1 MSSGCGAFLYA
12 QETDFT
18 MEFDK
23 MIVIA
28 YQYRHCARKNTM
40 PYLISRPALRL
51 LGATVISLACLGN
64 ATAQPATIVDEI
76 TVATLTP
83 LEKDMLLNDL
93 FNDLNK
99 DDDDQEAH
107 VWDNGGDSGVLV
119 KVTYNFSNSGMTE
132 QSFKAHLCRDLKF
145 VVTAADKTQD
155 LSRRTC
161 SQNSGKWDVQGKD
174 PAPVVYPPF
183 LSDVT
188 VAKLN
193 AKEQA
198 SLLKAA
204 VRTLKDEEEGKSRQ
218 WSNKALGNAV
228 PLSVTL
234 TPSATATKP
243 GSFTICRD
251 LTMVLEGKG
260 GKQELTRRS
269 CENRYGTLD
278 IEADYE
284 EPR

>member
-1 MSSGCGAFLYA
+1 MSYP
-12 QETDFT
+12 
-18 MEFDK
+18 
-23 MIVIA
+23 V
-28 YQYRHCARKNTM
+28 
-40 PYLISRPALRL
+40 SRPALRL
-51 LGATVISLACLGN
+51 LGATVIGLACLGH
-64 ATAQPATIVDEI
+64 AVAQTAAAPAATIVDEI

-83 LEKDMLLNDL
+83 LEKEMLLNDL

-119 KVTYNFSNSGMTE
+119 KATYNFSNSGMTE
-132 QSFKAHLCRDLKF
+132 HSLKAHMCRDLKF
-145 VVTAADKTQD
+145 VVTAGGKTQG

-161 SQNSGKWDVQGKD
+161 SQNSGNWDVQGKD

-204 VRTLKDEEEGKSRQ
+204 VRTLKDEEDGKSRQ
-218 WSNKALGNAV
+218 WSNKGLGNAQA
-228 PLSVTL
+228 LLVTL
-234 TPSATATKP
+234 TPSATGTKP
-243 GSFTICRD
+243 GSFTTCRD
-251 LTMVLEGKG
+251 LTMVLDGKG

-269 CENRYGTLD
+269 CENRYGSLD
-278 IEADYE
+278 IEPDFE
-284 EPR
+284 GHR